1 MIHQL
6 ALHSRFQASQSC
18 IVRLHLGKKRTL
30 PWSWRDESAT
40 KSTYCFSGSV
50 PSTHISCFTTTWNT
64 SSKVSSTL
72 FWPLLYCTQVHKSTH
87 KYTHIHIWKKFFSKK
102 NTMLTMSSRS
112 CLQFWKH
119 FHGRNAVQS
128 TWLQNIMVQSTQ
140 DLLISSSVTQLL
152 CTWVLPFQSG
162 ADNHINH
169 QVMMRLQT
177 KDSHGPHWNSTFCMA
192 VCKKCE
198 SLLSLLFHVPRF
210 PHQNRDNNTS
220 PSPFPLDPDRLKCN

>member
-1 MIHQL
+1 MSQPLRAHTVFLVQFPAPIL
-6 ALHSRFQASQSC
+6 AASQPPGIPALRSPAPSSDLCC
-18 IVRLHLGKKRTL
+18 IALRYISPHINI
-30 PWSWRDESAT
+30 PIY
-40 KSTYCFSGSV
+40 TYEKF
-50 PSTHISCFTTTWNT
+50 
-64 SSKVSSTL
+64 
-72 FWPLLYCTQVHKSTH
+72 
-87 KYTHIHIWKKFFSKK
+87 FFSKK

-112 CLQFWKH
+112 CLQCWKH

-140 DLLISSSVTQLL
+140 ALLISSSVFQLL

-169 QVMMRLQT
+169 QVMMRLQI